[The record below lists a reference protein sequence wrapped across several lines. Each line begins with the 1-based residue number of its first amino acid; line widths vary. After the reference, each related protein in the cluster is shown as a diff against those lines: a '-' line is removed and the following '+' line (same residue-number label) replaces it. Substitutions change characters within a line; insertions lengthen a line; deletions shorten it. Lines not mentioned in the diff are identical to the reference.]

1 MGDLL
6 YLDGSEERDMN
17 ATPIK
22 REFTRHELS
31 SALAYIQ
38 MFMCTIQQPC
48 PNEDT
53 GYWRTNV
60 ALIRLLQDLQEV
72 VRT

>member
-1 MGDLL
+1 MTKKRVGV
-6 YLDGSEERDMN
+6 E
-17 ATPIK
+17 

-31 SALAYIQ
+31 SALAYTQ
-38 MFMCTIQQPC
+38 MFMLTIQQPY

-53 GYWRTNV
+53 RYWRTNM
-60 ALIRLLQDLQEV
+60 ALIRLLRDLQEV